1 MNTHSPTEAEFLRDV
16 AQHQMTIIHDE
27 GEFRHIAFRRKTSR
41 SFAFEITTW
50 PGYLAITGDMGSFV
64 FTRLMDMFYF
74 FRRDNDSRSE
84 LPINQSYWAE
94 KLVATSSN
102 GRHSSG
108 CEEYDPDKFRR
119 AIYSEALRLCR
130 EAVASGLDKEER
142 ADLIDDLK
150 EVRDAG
156 LDDEGAAYRAVDEF
170 RFHHKKLRQPL
181 SICDFWE
188 HNLNRWTYHYTWGC
202 YAIVWAIRQYDAR
215 EKAGQNHG

>member
-1 MNTHSPTEAEFLRDV
+1 MSTSDPTEADFLRDV
-16 AQHQMTIIHDE
+16 AQHEMTILHDD
-27 GEFRHIAFRRKTSR
+27 GEFRHIQFKKPGSS
-41 SFAFEITTW
+41 SFSFTITTF
-50 PGYLAITGDMGSFV
+50 PGYLVMTGDMGSWV
-64 FTRLMDMFYF
+64 FTRLRDMFEF
-74 FRRDNDSRSE
+74 FRTDPERRTG
-84 LPINQSYWAE
+84 LYINPGYWAE

-130 EAVASGLDKEER
+130 DAVARGLDEAER

-156 LDDEGAAYRAVDEF
+156 LDDEGAAYRAVEEF
-170 RFHHKKLRQPL
+170 RFHHKKLRHPL

-215 EKAGQNHG
+215 NMKAAA